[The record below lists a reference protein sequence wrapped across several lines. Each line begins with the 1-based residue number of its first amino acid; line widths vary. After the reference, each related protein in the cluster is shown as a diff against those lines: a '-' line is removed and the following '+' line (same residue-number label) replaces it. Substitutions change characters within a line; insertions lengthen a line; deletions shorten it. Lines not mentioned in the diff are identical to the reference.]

1 MQHRIS
7 LGRAA
12 RRIGRLILHQVGK
25 LLTAD
30 CAHEIFER
38 RTFVANFCRPHPFGT
53 GLLGQMGGNRDT
65 ERAAIAVARQGP
77 IDTLLP
83 SATML
88 ARAVVA
94 LCFQR
99 DYIPVR
105 VNLNS
110 RNVQVS

>member
-53 GLLGQMGGNRDT
+53 GLLGQIGGTRDT
-65 ERAAIAVARQGP
+65 ERAAVARQV
-77 IDTLLP
+77 L
-83 SATML
+83 
-88 ARAVVA
+88 
-94 LCFQR
+94 
-99 DYIPVR
+99 
-105 VNLNS
+105 
-110 RNVQVS
+110 